1 MSPPRQPSGIWRGTV
16 ARVTAAGS
24 VYVTVDRL
32 TGVHEF
38 GPVTVAQGPWT
49 PGLSTSSASAHSHG
63 LGEDLAAGD
72 RVLVA
77 FVEGRA
83 NDVVVL
89 ARLP

>member
-1 MSPPRQPSGIWRGTV
+1 MSPSGVYRGTV
-16 ARVTAAGS
+16 ARVTNTGS

-32 TGVHEF
+32 TGPNHEL
-38 GPVTVAQGPWT
+38 GPVTIAQGPWT
-49 PGLSTSSASAHSHG
+49 AGLNTEAAAAHSHG
-63 LGEDLAAGD
+63 LGADLAKGD

-83 NDVVVL
+83 NDIVVL